1 MYQVLLF
8 DADNTL
14 FDFDACEQQ
23 ALIAAFQQY
32 HIDLTAPILSCFHA
46 INADLWG
53 NMNAASSLVRRSS
66 IPAFKSCFHVLASR
80 RTACALNIR
89 INQSS
94 RKDTS

>member
-46 INADLWG
+46 INADLWE
-53 NMNAASSLVRRSS
+53 
-66 IPAFKSCFHVLASR
+66 I
-80 RTACALNIR
+80 
-89 INQSS
+89 
-94 RKDTS
+94 